1 MLILIVLLAIG
12 QPPAADD
19 QRPGTATLRGHVL
32 AADTGRPLRKAQVR
46 IFAGEIRENRV
57 ATTDDNGRYEFKEVK
72 AGRYTINAT
81 KGSYIS
87 LSYGQTRPLE
97 PGTPLEIKDGQTV
110 ERVDFSLPRGA
121 VITGR
126 IFDEFG
132 EPLSDVMVAPMRY
145 QFMQGKRTLVSAGR
159 QSTTDDN
166 GEFRL
171 FGITP
176 GQYYLQATWRSNMGF
191 GGPGGENQPAYA
203 PMFFP
208 GVLEAS
214 EAQRFTIGVSQQL
227 SDLVMALK
235 PTKAVRVSG
244 TVLTSDG
251 RPATGMLNVIRIVG
265 MGFASNMGAI
275 IKPDGSFELNAVT
288 PGEYQFRSFPN
299 APPGPDTETANA
311 KVTVGSEDITD
322 LHLITSK
329 PVSVAGRVIVDP
341 AAAQSLPAS
350 LFVTAFPMDG
360 PNFGG
365 FGQPGRV
372 ADDYTFELKTAPG
385 RARISLS
392 NPPAGWSILAVRLN
406 GADVIDTGIE
416 FKPNQNVRG
425 LEVELTNKV
434 SVVTGLVTAGR
445 GEASRDYTAIAFPQD
460 SDRWKD
466 TNSRYIRTGRPD
478 QDGRFKISGLP
489 SGDYL
494 LIAVDHVNPGE
505 FSDPEFLERVRTK
518 ATRFSLTEGETK
530 SIDLKLNSSS

>member
-1 MLILIVLLAIG
+1 MLILIALLAIG
-12 QPPAADD
+12 QLPATDVEK
-19 QRPGTATLRGHVL
+19 PGTATLRGHVL

-46 IFAGEIRENRV
+46 IFAGEIRENRL
-57 ATTDDNGRYEFKEVK
+57 ATTDDDGRYEFKEVK

-97 PGTPLEIKDGQTV
+97 AGTPLEIKDGPTV

-126 IFDEFG
+126 IFDEFE

-145 QFMQGKRTLVSAGR
+145 QFVQGKRTLVGAGR
-159 QSTTDDN
+159 QSSTDDN

-176 GQYYLQATWRSNMGF
+176 GQYYLQATWRSNTPF
-191 GGPGGENQPAYA
+191 GPGSENQPAYA

-208 GVLEAS
+208 GVLDAA
-214 EAQRFTIGVSQQL
+214 EAQRFTIGISQQL

-235 PTKAVRVSG
+235 PTKAVRISG

-251 RPATGMLNVIRIVG
+251 RPATGMLNVLRIAG
-265 MGFASNMGAI
+265 MGFVGNLGAMI
-275 IKPDGSFELNAVT
+275 RPDGSFQLNGVA
-288 PGEYQFRSFPN
+288 PGEYQLRTFPN
-299 APPGPDTETANA
+299 GPSGPDAETAMA
-311 KVTVGSEDITD
+311 KITVAGDDITD
-322 LHLITSK
+322 LQLVASK
-329 PVSVAGRVIVDP
+329 PVSVAGRVIVDA

-350 LFVTAFPMDG
+350 LFVAAFPMDG

-365 FGQPGRV
+365 GGPGRV
-372 ADDYTFELKTAPG
+372 ADDYTFVLKTAPG

-392 NPPAGWSILAVRLN
+392 NSPAGWSIRAVRLN
-406 GADVIDTGIE
+406 GADVIDSGIE

-434 SVVTGLVTAGR
+434 SMVTGLVTTGR
-445 GEASRDYTAIAFPQD
+445 SEASRDYTAIAFPQD

-494 LIAVDHVNPGE
+494 LIAVDHINPGE
-505 FSDPEFLERVRTK
+505 SSDPEFLERIRTK
-518 ATRFSLTEGETK
+518 ATRFSLFEGETK